1 MKTIVSILS
10 FLLILCFSGCIDKGI
25 KKTSEIDVNMDVEKS
40 QKLKK
45 LRHIVLLKFNKT
57 ATASDIQEVEQAFT
71 GLQSKIEQIR
81 EFEWGL
87 NNSPENLNKGFS
99 HGFVLTFDNEKD
111 RDLYLYHPDHKKF
124 GKILEPILK
133 DVLVL
138 DYWTNQ
144 N

>member
-1 MKTIVSILS
+1 MKTVIPIWTC
-10 FLLILCFSGCIDKGI
+10 LLIVCMSACIDKGMN
-25 KKTSEIDVNMDVEKS
+25 KNSGIDVNITVEKAQS
-40 QKLKK
+40 VKK

-57 ATASDIQEVEQAFT
+57 ATSSDIQEVEQAFS
-71 GLQSKIEQIR
+71 GLQSKIEQIQ

-99 HGFVLTFDNEKD
+99 HGFVLTFDNERD
-111 RDLYLYHPDHKKF
+111 RDLYLDHPDHKTF
-124 GKILEPILK
+124 GKVLEPVLM

-138 DYWTNQ
+138 DYFTSQ